1 MEGIAMPFEI
11 VKQNDYLLIT
21 LSGDCLS
28 EAGVS
33 VAERFRAEMED
44 SKLKL
49 AVILCSDCGRMD
61 KAFMRELVSIHQHLK
76 SKNGKMRL
84 VGANDQLLQMFQKN
98 GVDQVLVNRLSL
110 RGALADLGLAKAKE
124 FDVNFINPFLSATVK
139 VFKVQCFMELKPQKP
154 RVKSGDEAPLFGD
167 VSGIISVN
175 SETFVGNLAISMS
188 EKTFVAVV
196 KNMLGETVA
205 GITERHVDLVGELAN
220 MILGQAKLELATLG
234 YKIDMALPSC
244 VWGKDH
250 QIKHFGSGRCVVLP
264 FETPFGV
271 ICSEIMTQ
279 STIDEAKKAA

>member
-1 MEGIAMPFEI
+1 MPFEV
-11 VKQNDYLLIT
+11 VKQTDYLLVK
-21 LSGDCLS
+21 LNGDCLS
-28 EAGVS
+28 EDGLT
-33 VAERFRAEMED
+33 VAEVFRMEMD
-44 SKLKL
+44 SSGLKL
-49 AVILCSDCGRMD
+49 AVIQCSDCGRMD
-61 KAFMRELVSIHQHLK
+61 KAFMRDLVTIHQHLK

-84 VGANDQLLQMFQKN
+84 VGANDQLLQMFEKN

-124 FDVNFINPFLSATVK
+124 FDVNFINPFLNATVK

-154 RVKSGDEAPLFGD
+154 RVKTPEEPPLFGD

-188 EKTFVAVV
+188 ESTFVAVV
-196 KNMLGETVA
+196 KNMLGETVS
-205 GITERHVDLVGELAN
+205 GVTERHVDLVGELAN

-250 QIKHFGSGRCVVLP
+250 RIKHFGSGRCVVLP
-264 FETPFGV
+264 FVTPYGI

-279 STIDEAKKAA
+279 AMAGEEPKAA

>member
-1 MEGIAMPFEI
+1 MPFDV
-11 VKQNDYLLIT
+11 VKQTDYLLVK
-21 LSGDCLS
+21 LEGDCLS
-28 EAGVS
+28 GEGVAVS
-33 VAERFRAEMED
+33 DVFRLEMEV
-44 SKLKL
+44 SGLKY
-49 AVILCSDCGRMD
+49 AVIQCSDCGRMD
-61 KAFMRELVSIHQHLK
+61 RGFMRELITIHQLLK

-84 VGANDQLLQMFQKN
+84 VGANEHLLQMFEKN
-98 GVDQVLVNRLSL
+98 GVDQVLVNRMSL

-124 FDVNFINPFLSATVK
+124 FDVNFINPFLNATVK

-154 RVKSGDEAPLFGD
+154 RVKSAEEPPLFGD

-188 EKTFVAVV
+188 ESTFVAVV
-196 KNMLGETVA
+196 KNMLGETVS
-205 GITERHVDLVGELAN
+205 GVTERHVDLVGELAN

-234 YKIDMALPSC
+234 YRIDMALPSC

-264 FETPFGV
+264 FETAYGI

-279 STIDEAKKAA
+279 STIEGEKKPA

>member
-1 MEGIAMPFEI
+1 MEDIAMPFEV
-11 VKQNDYLLIT
+11 VKQTDYLLVK
-21 LSGDCLS
+21 LNGDCLS
-28 EAGVS
+28 EDGLT
-33 VAERFRAEMED
+33 VAEVFRMEMD
-44 SKLKL
+44 SSGLKL
-49 AVILCSDCGRMD
+49 AVIQCSDCGRMD
-61 KAFMRELVSIHQHLK
+61 KAFMRDLVTIHQHLK

-84 VGANDQLLQMFQKN
+84 VGANDQLLQMFEKN

-124 FDVNFINPFLSATVK
+124 FDVNFINPFLNATVK

-154 RVKSGDEAPLFGD
+154 RVKTPEEPPLFGD

-188 EKTFVAVV
+188 ESTFVAVV
-196 KNMLGETVA
+196 KNMLGETVS
-205 GITERHVDLVGELAN
+205 GVTERHVDLVGELAN

-250 QIKHFGSGRCVVLP
+250 RIKHFGSGRCVVLP
-264 FETPFGV
+264 FVTPYGI

-279 STIDEAKKAA
+279 AMAGEEPKAA

>member
-1 MEGIAMPFEI
+1 MPFEV
-11 VKQNDYLLIT
+11 VKQTDYLLVK

-28 EAGVS
+28 EGGVGVS
-33 VAERFRAEMED
+33 DAFRLEME
-44 SKLKL
+44 SSGLKL
-49 AVILCSDCGRMD
+49 AVIQCLDCGRMD
-61 KAFMRELVSIHQHLK
+61 KAFMRDLVAIHQQLK

-84 VGANDQLLQMFQKN
+84 VGANDQLIQMFQKN
-98 GVDQVLVNRLSL
+98 GVDQVLVNRVSL

-124 FDVNFINPFLSATVK
+124 FDVNFINPFLNATVK
-139 VFKVQCFMELKPQKP
+139 VFKVQCFMELRPQKP
-154 RVKSGDEAPLFGD
+154 RVKTGDEPPLFGD

-205 GITERHVDLVGELAN
+205 GVTEKHVDLVGELAN

-234 YKIDMALPSC
+234 YKVDMALPSC

-250 QIKHFGSGRCVVLP
+250 RIKHFGSGRCVVLP

-279 STIDEAKKAA
+279 STVGEEPRAA